1 MRKFIV
7 PLLIGL
13 ALVSILLVGISPA
26 AGSKGSEVK
35 KEVAKVEGYQ
45 LTPADKRSQF
55 ISILLILT
63 IIALAS

>member
-1 MRKFIV
+1 MRKFMV

-13 ALVSILLVGISPA
+13 ALVTILLTGISPA
-26 AGSKGSEVK
+26 AGSKGDEGK

-45 LTPADKRSQF
+45 LTPADKHSQF
-55 ISILLILT
+55 ISILLILA